1 MKYHKISEIAY
12 LTISLVVFFDIIFL
26 KQTLDGNIPVL
37 ILGILSFL
45 MFLFRRYYRK
55 KFNNRK
61 NPKS

>member
-12 LTISLVVFFDIIFL
+12 LTISLVVFFDIILL
-26 KQTLDGNIPVL
+26 KKTIEGNFPLL
-37 ILGILSFL
+37 ILGFLSFL

-61 NPKS
+61 NTN

>member
-45 MFLFRRYYRK
+45 MFLFRRHYRK

>member
-12 LTISLVVFFDIIFL
+12 LIIFLVVFFDIIFL
-26 KQTLDGNIPVL
+26 KKTIDGNIPLL

-45 MFLFRRYYRK
+45 MFVFRRYYRK

-61 NPKS
+61 NSS

>member
-45 MFLFRRYYRK
+45 MFLFRRHYRK

-61 NPKS
+61 NTKS

>member
-26 KQTLDGNIPVL
+26 KQTLDGNIPFL

-45 MFLFRRYYRK
+45 MFLFRRHYRK

>member
-26 KQTLDGNIPVL
+26 KKTIEGNIPFL
-37 ILGILSFL
+37 ILGFLSFT
-45 MFLFRRYYRK
+45 MFLFRRHYRK

-61 NPKS
+61 NTN

>member
-26 KQTLDGNIPVL
+26 KKTIEGNFPLL
-37 ILGILSFL
+37 ILGFLSFL

-55 KFNNRK
+55 KFNSRK
-61 NPKS
+61 NTN

>member
-45 MFLFRRYYRK
+45 MFLFRRHYRK
-55 KFNNRK
+55 KFDNRK

>member
-12 LTISLVVFFDIIFL
+12 LTISLVVFFDIILL
-26 KQTLDGNIPVL
+26 KKTIEGNIPLL
-37 ILGILSFL
+37 ILGFLSFL

-61 NPKS
+61 NSS